1 MKPEYDVLVVGG
13 GPSGAL
19 AAEAAAKAGVSVLL
33 VEKRSTIGIPIR
45 CAEGILKGDLE
56 QFIEPNPK
64 WIDAVIRKAEFIAP
78 NGKKAILTSKN
89 IIGYTLNRKLFDR
102 ELVMRAKDAGADVE
116 VRARARPVLE
126 NGKLTGAVINQN
138 GTEYHIRTKVI
149 IAADGVESQ
158 FAKRAGVNTTLS
170 LAEAGSCCEYLVSG
184 IDIDNTANLIY
195 FLPEKA
201 FGGYVWVFAKGNHS
215 ANIGIGITGDTS
227 KDGSRAKD
235 LLDEFM
241 KEHFPEGKILELI
254 TGGIPMSKPL
264 AETAFDGLLIA
275 GDAAHVTNAL
285 TGGGIYQ
292 AMYTGKLAGEYA
304 AAAVKAG
311 DTSKAFLTAYDSAW
325 RNSTFGLNLQA
336 SYTAHKAYCGLSDEN
351 VNKIFS
357 RLSDISV
364 DNVTLRGIALAFV
377 KNNPK
382 LLLELPTLMKLLR
395 G

>member
-1 MKPEYDVLVVGG
+1 
-13 GPSGAL
+13 
-19 AAEAAAKAGVSVLL
+19 
-33 VEKRSTIGIPIR
+33 
-45 CAEGILKGDLE
+45 
-56 QFIEPNPK
+56 
-64 WIDAVIRKAEFIAP
+64 
-78 NGKKAILTSKN
+78 
-89 IIGYTLNRKLFDR
+89 
-102 ELVMRAKDAGADVE
+102 
-116 VRARARPVLE
+116 
-126 NGKLTGAVINQN
+126 
-138 GTEYHIRTKVI
+138 
-149 IAADGVESQ
+149 
-158 FAKRAGVNTTLS
+158 
-170 LAEAGSCCEYLVSG
+170 
-184 IDIDNTANLIY
+184 
-195 FLPEKA
+195 
-201 FGGYVWVFAKGNHS
+201 
-215 ANIGIGITGDTS
+215 
-227 KDGSRAKD
+227 
-235 LLDEFM
+235 
-241 KEHFPEGKILELI
+241 
-254 TGGIPMSKPL
+254 MSKPL
-264 AETAFDGLLIA
+264 AETAFDGLLLA

-382 LLLELPTLMKLLR
+382 LLLELPALMKVLR